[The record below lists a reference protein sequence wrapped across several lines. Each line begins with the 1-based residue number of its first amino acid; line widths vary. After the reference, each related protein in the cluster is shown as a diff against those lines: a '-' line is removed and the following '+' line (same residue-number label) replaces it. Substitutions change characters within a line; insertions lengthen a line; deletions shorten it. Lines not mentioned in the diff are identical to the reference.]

1 MKLRRWAA
9 PAAAVALLACTACG
23 SDLTPGTA
31 SVVNGSRITEDQ
43 VTDLADAQ
51 CTAADIAAES
61 GQSSAM
67 AVSRVKKQSLGLL
80 IDVELS
86 RQFGEKEGIEPDE
99 ALADGFYGQLEQ
111 GIAPLPGKT
120 RTVLEDVF
128 GEWAEGRAIL
138 VQAGSEAT
146 GEKPS
151 LTNLEQLTNAGL
163 TARGDVLKD
172 TAGRHRSALRPQ
184 RGRLPRSRRR
194 IGVQGELRLRQ
205 VRRGGAARR
214 GMGRCA
220 ACRTDVRL
228 TGVHDSALVELVEV
242 FARLRAEC
250 GWKAAQTHR
259 SLARH
264 LLEETYETLEV
275 IDALDGGGSPD
286 DLREELR
293 DELGDVLLQVYL
305 HAAIAAE
312 TGAFDIEDVAAGLR
326 DKMVRRNPHVFGDV
340 EETDPGRINETW
352 ESVKATEKQRT
363 GLLDGV
369 PLALPALARADKVLD
384 RLGRAGVEVPPG
396 DPDDVGERLLA
407 LVVEARES
415 GVDPEQ
421 ALRDAVRRISA

>member
-1 MKLRRWAA
+1 
-9 PAAAVALLACTACG
+9 
-23 SDLTPGTA
+23 
-31 SVVNGSRITEDQ
+31 
-43 VTDLADAQ
+43 
-51 CTAADIAAES
+51 
-61 GQSSAM
+61 
-67 AVSRVKKQSLGLL
+67 
-80 IDVELS
+80 
-86 RQFGEKEGIEPDE
+86 
-99 ALADGFYGQLEQ
+99 
-111 GIAPLPGKT
+111 
-120 RTVLEDVF
+120 
-128 GEWAEGRAIL
+128 
-138 VQAGSEAT
+138 
-146 GEKPS
+146 
-151 LTNLEQLTNAGL
+151 
-163 TARGDVLKD
+163 
-172 TAGRHRSALRPQ
+172 
-184 RGRLPRSRRR
+184 
-194 IGVQGELRLRQ
+194 
-205 VRRGGAARR
+205 
-214 GMGRCA
+214 
-220 ACRTDVRL
+220 VRL
-228 TGVHDSALVELVEV
+228 TGVHDSALLELVEV